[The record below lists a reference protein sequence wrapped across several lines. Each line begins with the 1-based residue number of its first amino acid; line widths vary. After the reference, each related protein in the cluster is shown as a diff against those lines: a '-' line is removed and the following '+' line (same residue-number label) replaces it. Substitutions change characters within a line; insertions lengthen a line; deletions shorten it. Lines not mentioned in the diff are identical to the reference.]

1 MRKRFRR
8 KKNYVN
14 RDCVGYIT
22 NVRTY
27 SARGEKIFMGELL
40 IDNYFLS
47 LPKIYPFM
55 NVRFTILTTTMFA
68 LMACNNQQ
76 QEIAVAED
84 ALANTQKAE
93 EARDKSN
100 ERNPFGAGGANFSN
114 NVSLPATQQGVKLN
128 PPHGEPGHRCDIAVG
143 APLPNDGNVIAQTQ
157 TQAQPVS
164 SADAKPVVSGGMPQ
178 VQQVQVAQ
186 PQTQQ
191 GVATKGQ
198 KLNPPHGQP
207 GHRCDI
213 PVGAP
218 LNSKP
223 VKQQVPATSKT
234 VEQQIVIDPKMA
246 QQHTGTTEP
255 GFSGKPNPPHGQP
268 GHRCDI
274 AVGAI
279 LP

>member
-1 MRKRFRR
+1 M
-8 KKNYVN
+8 
-14 RDCVGYIT
+14 
-22 NVRTY
+22 
-27 SARGEKIFMGELL
+27 
-40 IDNYFLS
+40 
-47 LPKIYPFM
+47 
-55 NVRFTILTTTMFA
+55 
-68 LMACNNQQ
+68 
-76 QEIAVAED
+76 
-84 ALANTQKAE
+84 
-93 EARDKSN
+93 
-100 ERNPFGAGGANFSN
+100 
-114 NVSLPATQQGVKLN
+114 
-128 PPHGEPGHRCDIAVG
+128 G
-143 APLPNDGNVIAQTQ
+143 APLPNDSNVIAQTQ

-191 GVATKGQ
+191 AVATKGQ

-223 VKQQVPATSKT
+223 VKQQAPATPKT

-274 AVGAI
+274 AVGVI

>member
-1 MRKRFRR
+1 MNTRF
-8 KKNYVN
+8 
-14 RDCVGYIT
+14 IT
-22 NVRTY
+22 M
-27 SARGEKIFMGELL
+27 S
-40 IDNYFLS
+40 
-47 LPKIYPFM
+47 
-55 NVRFTILTTTMFA
+55 ILGLA
-68 LMACNNQQ
+68 LTACQNTP

-84 ALANTQKAE
+84 ALANTELAE
-93 EARDKSN
+93 AQRNKSN
-100 ERNPFGAGGANFSN
+100 EGNPFEQMN
-114 NVSLPATQQGVKLN
+114 NNSTQPNLPTTQGSGVTLN
-128 PPHGEPGHRCDIAVG
+128 PPHGQPGHRCDIAVG
-143 APLPNDGNVIAQTQ
+143 APLPNDSNVV
-157 TQAQPVS
+157 TQAQSQAHPIS
-164 SADAKPVVSGGMPQ
+164 QGEAMPVVSGGMPQ
-178 VQQVQVAQ
+178 QVVQVQQ
-186 PQTQQ
+186 PQNQQ
-191 GVATKGQ
+191 SYVGPKGE

-223 VKQQVPATSKT
+223 AAQPAAAQQQVTQ
-234 VEQQIVIDPKMA
+234 QQIVIDPQQA

>member
-1 MRKRFRR
+1 MNTRF
-8 KKNYVN
+8 
-14 RDCVGYIT
+14 IT
-22 NVRTY
+22 M
-27 SARGEKIFMGELL
+27 S
-40 IDNYFLS
+40 
-47 LPKIYPFM
+47 
-55 NVRFTILTTTMFA
+55 ILGLA
-68 LMACNNQQ
+68 LTACQNTP

-84 ALANTQKAE
+84 ALANTELAE
-93 EARDKSN
+93 AQRNKSN
-100 ERNPFGAGGANFSN
+100 EGNPFEQMN
-114 NVSLPATQQGVKLN
+114 NNTTQATLPSTPTGVTLN
-128 PPHGEPGHRCDIAVG
+128 PPHGQPGHRCDIPVG
-143 APLPNDGNVIAQTQ
+143 APLPNDGNVVA
-157 TQAQPVS
+157 QAQSQAHPVS
-164 SADAKPVVSGGMPQ
+164 QGDAMPVVSGGMPQ
-178 VQQVQVAQ
+178 QVVQVQQ
-186 PQTQQ
+186 PQNQQ
-191 GVATKGQ
+191 SYVGPKGE

-223 VKQQVPATSKT
+223 AAQPAAPQQQVTQ
-234 VEQQIVIDPKMA
+234 QQIVIDPQQA

>member
-1 MRKRFRR
+1 MNTRF
-8 KKNYVN
+8 
-14 RDCVGYIT
+14 IT
-22 NVRTY
+22 M
-27 SARGEKIFMGELL
+27 S
-40 IDNYFLS
+40 
-47 LPKIYPFM
+47 
-55 NVRFTILTTTMFA
+55 ILGLA
-68 LMACNNQQ
+68 LTACQNTP

-84 ALANTQKAE
+84 ALANTELAE
-93 EARDKSN
+93 AQRDKSK
-100 ERNPFGAGGANFSN
+100 EGNPFEQMN
-114 NVSLPATQQGVKLN
+114 NNTTQATLPSTPTGVTLN
-128 PPHGEPGHRCDIAVG
+128 PPHGQRGHRCDIAVG
-143 APLPNDGNVIAQTQ
+143 APLPNDGNVVA
-157 TQAQPVS
+157 QAQSQAHPVS
-164 SADAKPVVSGGMPQ
+164 QGEAMPVVSGGMPQ
-178 VQQVQVAQ
+178 QVVQVQQPQAQ
-186 PQTQQ
+186 QSYVGP
-191 GVATKGQ
+191 KGE

-223 VKQQVPATSKT
+223 GAQPAAPQQQVTQ
-234 VEQQIVIDPKMA
+234 QQIVIDPQQA

>member
-1 MRKRFRR
+1 
-8 KKNYVN
+8 
-14 RDCVGYIT
+14 
-22 NVRTY
+22 
-27 SARGEKIFMGELL
+27 
-40 IDNYFLS
+40 
-47 LPKIYPFM
+47 M

-68 LMACNNQQ
+68 LMACNNRQ

-100 ERNPFGAGGANFSN
+100 EGNPFGAGGANFSN

-178 VQQVQVAQ
+178 VQQMQVAQ

-223 VKQQVPATSKT
+223 VKQQAPATPKT

>member
-1 MRKRFRR
+1 MNIRF
-8 KKNYVN
+8 
-14 RDCVGYIT
+14 IT
-22 NVRTY
+22 M
-27 SARGEKIFMGELL
+27 S
-40 IDNYFLS
+40 
-47 LPKIYPFM
+47 
-55 NVRFTILTTTMFA
+55 ILGLA
-68 LMACNNQQ
+68 LTACQNTP

-84 ALANTQKAE
+84 ALANTELAE
-93 EARDKSN
+93 AQRNKSN
-100 ERNPFGAGGANFSN
+100 EGNPFEQLN
-114 NVSLPATQQGVKLN
+114 NNTTQATLPSTPTGVTLN
-128 PPHGEPGHRCDIAVG
+128 PPHGQPGHRCDIAVG
-143 APLPNDGNVIAQTQ
+143 APLPNDGNVVA
-157 TQAQPVS
+157 QAQSQAHPVS
-164 SADAKPVVSGGMPQ
+164 QGEAMPVVSGGMPQ
-178 VQQVQVAQ
+178 QVVQVQQ
-186 PQTQQ
+186 PQNQQ
-191 GVATKGQ
+191 SYVGPKGE

-223 VKQQVPATSKT
+223 AAQPAAPQQQVTQ
-234 VEQQIVIDPKMA
+234 QQIVIDPQQA

>member
-1 MRKRFRR
+1 M
-8 KKNYVN
+8 
-14 RDCVGYIT
+14 
-22 NVRTY
+22 
-27 SARGEKIFMGELL
+27 S
-40 IDNYFLS
+40 
-47 LPKIYPFM
+47 
-55 NVRFTILTTTMFA
+55 ILGLA
-68 LMACNNQQ
+68 LTACQNTP

-84 ALANTQKAE
+84 ALANTELAE
-93 EARDKSN
+93 AQRNKSN
-100 ERNPFGAGGANFSN
+100 EGNPFEQLN
-114 NVSLPATQQGVKLN
+114 NNTTQATLPSTPTGVTLN
-128 PPHGEPGHRCDIAVG
+128 PPHGQPGHRCDIAVG
-143 APLPNDGNVIAQTQ
+143 APLPNDGNVVA
-157 TQAQPVS
+157 QAQSQAHPVS
-164 SADAKPVVSGGMPQ
+164 QGEAMPVVSSGMPQ
-178 VQQVQVAQ
+178 QVVQVQQ
-186 PQTQQ
+186 PQNQQ
-191 GVATKGQ
+191 SYVGPKGE

-223 VKQQVPATSKT
+223 AAQPAAPQQQVTQ
-234 VEQQIVIDPKMA
+234 QQIVIDPQQA